1 MGSSSKKPL
10 AYHIPTSTSRSTTAS
25 IQAGRDYVNNNHS
38 PEAEAI
44 RSNTLAGGCKGG
56 CTGGLPEITPPPPPP
71 DTDIETG
78 MKPGQGFKTLG
89 DIGKNAF
96 DREATGLEG
105 LTTGGT
111 RRLTTPDVPTKRK
124 KTSDLV
130 GVNVGGLADILSK
143 GVTV

>member
-56 CTGGLPEITPPPPPP
+56 CTGGLPEITPPP

-78 MKPGQGFKTLG
+78 LKPVKGFKTLG

-130 GVNVGGLADILSK
+130 GVNIGGLADIISR